1 MRMARLLKG
10 AVFADD
16 EAMAPEI
23 LPLLVAARESAL
35 LKAGRKVSDRD
46 VEDED
51 DEEVDRGIW
60 AQAELPP
67 GVPMWPPRLFLHRE
81 RTYTKGWQKWLLKQ
95 GESNQS
101 ETDARIAEGDVL
113 SVVMLGWTIL
123 R

>member
-1 MRMARLLKG
+1 VEDMLGFVNASPRAAPALAESQTRHMRMARLLKG

-51 DEEVDRGIW
+51 DEEVDRGI
-60 AQAELPP
+60 
-67 GVPMWPPRLFLHRE
+67 
-81 RTYTKGWQKWLLKQ
+81 
-95 GESNQS
+95 
-101 ETDARIAEGDVL
+101 
-113 SVVMLGWTIL
+113 
-123 R
+123 